1 MTGIFFSW
9 DSFEYRH
16 GIFLSKSSRE
26 YYFGEQVLHIFTKH
40 IYYNF
45 LLLFLCHIFN
55 FLPSIFF
62 WRGCHPI
69 CNPHPFYLCVHMGT
83 LLVNIFYRT
92 NKFTFIIYDN
102 IFQVGRKVSS
112 SGESVDIVGSIW
124 GRSTNRRRGVL
135 GILIFVIG
143 ICGIRN
149 RKVPSIVL
157 LRGDFE
163 GKR

>member
-1 MTGIFFSW
+1 MAYSCPSPPESISLGSKYSIYSQNIFITIS
-9 DSFEYRH
+9 
-16 GIFLSKSSRE
+16 
-26 YYFGEQVLHIFTKH
+26 YYFFDAILKIFP
-40 IYYNF
+40 
-45 LLLFLCHIFN
+45 LLF
-55 FLPSIFF
+55 F
-62 WRGCHPI
+62 WSGRHPL
-69 CNPHPFYLCVHMGT
+69 CNPQSFYLCVHINT

-135 GILIFVIG
+135 GIPIFVIG